1 MKAKKR
7 DIMKTEDD
15 SIPLP
20 DPFPLP
26 KYFSRD
32 VEIALE
38 NKKLPTRERRAF
50 LSDVAS
56 SMLRF
61 KRYPTRDDYITVCST
76 IYRTYPFLKA
86 PSGKP
91 YVCTSTYPLYCA

>member
-1 MKAKKR
+1 MVNMYSMKAKKR

-38 NKKLPTRERRAF
+38 NKKLPTRE
-50 LSDVAS
+50 
-56 SMLRF
+56 
-61 KRYPTRDDYITVCST
+61 
-76 IYRTYPFLKA
+76 
-86 PSGKP
+86 
-91 YVCTSTYPLYCA
+91 